1 MKMKMKKKKIKI
13 IISVVAVIGIVLGVT
28 LPIMASKG
36 LLSKGNSDEYSVANS
51 CSDISYPNLQGKR
64 IIFLGSSV
72 TYGSAS
78 KGESFVE
85 YMEKFDGIIPI
96 KEAVSGTTL
105 VDNGKNSYI
114 QRLKGLDKNMQADL
128 LVCQLSTNDATKKL
142 PLGEISDSF
151 DIDDFDTGTVAGSI
165 EYVIAYSKA
174 VWGCPVVFFT
184 GTKYKSEQYGKMV
197 DLLLKMQEKWN
208 IGVIDLWN
216 SDINTISKSDYKLY
230 MANGIHPTRAGYRD
244 WWTPEFRKYLNGYFQ

>member
-1 MKMKMKKKKIKI
+1 MKKKKII
-13 IISVVAVIGIVLGVT
+13 IAVFVVAAIGIILGVT

-36 LLSKGNSDEYSVANS
+36 LLSKGNRDEYSVANS
-51 CSDISYPNLQGKR
+51 VYDGSYPDLKGKK

-85 YMEKFDGIIPI
+85 YMEKLDGIIPI

-114 QRLKGLDKNMQADL
+114 RRLKNLDKNIQADL

-142 PLGEISDSF
+142 PLGEIGDNF
-151 DIDDFDTGTVAGSI
+151 DIDYFDADTVAGAI
-165 EYVIAYSKA
+165 EYVIAYAKQ
-174 VWGCPVVFFT
+174 VWNCPVVFFT
-184 GTKYKSEQYGKMV
+184 GTKYNSEQYGKMV
-197 DLLLKMQEKWN
+197 DLLLKIQEKWD

-216 SDINTISKSDYKLY
+216 SEINNIPKEKYNLY

-244 WWTPEFRKYLNGYFQ
+244 WWTPEFRKYINDYLK

>member
-1 MKMKMKKKKIKI
+1 MKKKNIKI
-13 IISVVAVIGIVLGVT
+13 IISAVAVIGIILGVT

-36 LLSKGNSDEYSVANS
+36 LLSKGNSEKYSVANS
-51 CSDISYPNLQGKR
+51 FSDISYPNLQGKR

-78 KGESFVE
+78 KGESFAE

-105 VDNGKNSYI
+105 VDNGEKSYI
-114 QRLKGLDKNMQADL
+114 QRLKRLDKNMQADL

-142 PLGEISDSF
+142 PLGDVSDSF
-151 DIDDFDTGTVAGSI
+151 DMNDFDTGTVAGAI

-174 VWGCPVVFFT
+174 VWDCPVVFFT

-197 DLLLKMQEKWN
+197 DLLLEIQEKWD

-216 SDINTISKSDYKLY
+216 SDINNVSKADYKLY

-244 WWTPEFRKYLNGYFQ
+244 WWTPEFRKYLNDYLQ

>member
-1 MKMKMKKKKIKI
+1 MKKKKIKI
-13 IISVVAVIGIVLGVT
+13 LIAVVILIAVSLGVS

-36 LLSKGNSDEYSVANS
+36 LLSKGNGEEYSVQNS
-51 CSDISYPNLQGKR
+51 SSDISYPNLKGKR

-85 YMEKFDGIIPI
+85 YMEKLDGIIPV

-105 VDNGKNSYI
+105 VDRNEKSYI
-114 QRLKGLDKNMQADL
+114 ERLKRLDKTMQADL

-142 PLGEISDSF
+142 PLGEIGSSF
-151 DIDDFDTGTVAGSI
+151 DINDFDTGTVAGAI
-165 EYVIAYSKA
+165 EYVIAYSKET
-174 VWGCPVVFFT
+174 WNCPVVFFT
-184 GTKYKSEQYGKMV
+184 GTKYDSEQYGKMV
-197 DLLLKMQEKWN
+197 DLLLQIQKKWD

-216 SDINTISKSDYKLY
+216 SDINSISKKDYKLY

-244 WWTPEFRKYLNGYFQ
+244 WWTPEFRKYLSDYLK